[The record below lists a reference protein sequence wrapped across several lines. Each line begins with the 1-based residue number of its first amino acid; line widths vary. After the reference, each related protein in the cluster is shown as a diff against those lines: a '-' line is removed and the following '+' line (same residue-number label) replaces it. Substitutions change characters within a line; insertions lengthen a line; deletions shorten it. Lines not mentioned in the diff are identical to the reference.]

1 MTITKQSLDELFKQY
16 NKEYFNNEL
25 PKCRMTT
32 TQAKSYYA
40 TYVPSNKPIIFVCRY
55 VHWDEESLKI
65 TILHEMLHHYIMAV
79 AKAKCYILPH
89 GFIFNHYCRKFKK
102 KHGIDLRTHKGPLP
116 YFYKEKIPTTFFQKL
131 LRYLNYR
138 LSF

>member
-1 MTITKQSLDELFKQY
+1 MTITKQYLAELFNQY
-16 NKEYFNNEL
+16 NKEYFDDEL

-40 TYVPSNKPIIFVCRY
+40 MYLPSNKPIIYVCRY
-55 VHWDEESLKI
+55 VHWDEESLKM
-65 TILHEMLHHYIMAV
+65 TILHEMLHHYIMSV
-79 AKAKCYILPH
+79 AKSKFYILPH

-102 KHGIDLRTHKGPLP
+102 KHGIDLRIHKVPHP
-116 YFYKEKIPTTFFQKL
+116 YFYKEKIPTTFFQKMR
-131 LRYLNYR
+131 RYLNYR

>member
-1 MTITKQSLDELFKQY
+1 MTITKQSLTEMFKQY

-40 TYVPSNKPIIFVCRY
+40 VYVPSNKPIIFVCRY

-65 TILHEMLHHYIMAV
+65 TILHEMLHHYIIAV

-131 LRYLNYR
+131 WRYLNYR

>member
-40 TYVPSNKPIIFVCRY
+40 VYVPSNKPIIFVCRY
-55 VHWDEESLKI
+55 VHWDEESLKV

-131 LRYLNYR
+131 WRYLNYR